1 MCINMRNNMKINRN
15 KLWIV
20 GACFGCLSFLNAN
33 YLFTLVTAITS
44 LIIMGVAWSIEPDEK

>member
-1 MCINMRNNMKINRN
+1 MKINRN

-20 GACFGCLSFLNAN
+20 GACFGCMSFLNAN